1 MFKRMLY
8 MDLQLKRCIH
18 IYIYIYI
25 YICSI
30 NKETVINTNAVIV
43 PEIIIILLYLK
54 QRRSPLQVNAT
65 FLNENIGNNIY
76 KPNDPS

>member
-1 MFKRMLY
+1 MKNVQTNVIHGFAVKALY
-8 MDLQLKRCIH
+8 T
-18 IYIYIYI
+18 YIYI